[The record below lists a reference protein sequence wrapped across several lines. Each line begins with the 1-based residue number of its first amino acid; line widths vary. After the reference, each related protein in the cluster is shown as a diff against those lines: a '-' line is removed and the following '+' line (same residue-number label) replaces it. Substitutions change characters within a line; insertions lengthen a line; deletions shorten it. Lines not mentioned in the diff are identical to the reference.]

1 MIKKNIMLSLTVL
14 FAFLISLSASAIT
27 LKLAQGGGSQG
38 KMTMELTAEW
48 EKKTGHTVEILEMP
62 RGSSNVYVQY
72 KTWLSA
78 QNSDVDIY
86 KVDNVWAGE
95 FNTQFID
102 LKPYLDE
109 QLEIMPNVLSAYT
122 TPKGEIIGLPYSV
135 GIPMLYYRTDLLEKY
150 NRDVHC

>member
-1 MIKKNIMLSLTVL
+1 MMKKTILSFFISLTFL
-14 FAFLISLSASAIT
+14 FSFNATAIE
-27 LKLAQGGGSQG
+27 LNFAQGGGSQG
-38 KMTMELTAEW
+38 QMTMELTAEW
-48 EKKTGHTVEILEMP
+48 EKKTGHKVNFLEMP
-62 RGSSNVYVQY
+62 ASTSDQYVQY

-95 FNTQFID
+95 FGTQLID

-122 TPKGEIIGLPYSV
+122 TAKGEIIGLPYSV
-135 GIPMLYYRTDLLEKY
+135 GIPMLYYRTCLLY
-150 NRDVHC
+150 TSPSPRDS

>member
-1 MIKKNIMLSLTVL
+1 MSNHIIMMLIPSMYINLIDFFSLNAT
-14 FAFLISLSASAIT
+14 AIE
-27 LKLAQGGGSQG
+27 LNFAQGGGSQG

-48 EKKTGHTVEILEMP
+48 EKKTGHKVNFLEMP
-62 RGSSNVYVQY
+62 ASTSDQYVQY

-95 FNTQFID
+95 FGTQLID
-102 LKPYLDE
+102 LKPFLDE

-122 TPKGEIIGLPYSV
+122 TAKGEIIGLPYSV
-135 GIPMLYYRTDLLEKY
+135 GIPCLLYTSPSP
-150 NRDVHC
+150 RD

>member
-48 EKKTGHTVEILEMP
+48 EKKTGHTVEFLEMP
-62 RGSSNVYVQY
+62 SGTSNIYVQY

-86 KVDNVWAGE
+86 RLGQHPAQA
-95 FNTQFID
+95 FNIVEPFVID
-102 LKPYLDE
+102 SCNDPD
-109 QLEIMPNVLSAYT
+109 T
-122 TPKGEIIGLPYSV
+122 TSNNANLN
-135 GIPMLYYRTDLLEKY
+135 LEKIEMK
-150 NRDVHC
+150 R

>member
-1 MIKKNIMLSLTVL
+1 MKNIVLSIFASL
-14 FAFLISLSASAIT
+14 AFLFSLNASAIE
-27 LKLAQGGGSQG
+27 LNFAQGGGSQG

-48 EKKTGHTVEILEMP
+48 EKKTGHKVNFLEMP
-62 RGSSNVYVQY
+62 ASTSDQYVQY

-95 FNTQFID
+95 FGTQLID

-122 TPKGEIIGLPYSV
+122 TAKGEIIGLPYSV
-135 GIPMLYYRTDLLEKY
+135 GLSLIHISEPTRPY
-150 NRDVHC
+150 